1 MSTFLEITSAS
12 QTIQNWAAA
21 DPSHRVAVIFVGEFY
36 NLGLKRIDALVGQQA
51 RVIRTLVAAAKKSP
65 HVREILSQTLR
76 CLDDPAE
83 SLKVDIA
90 ALDQS
95 DPRRPTGGAS
105 DPFDELKEVLDTILK
120 NKKF

>member
-1 MSTFLEITSAS
+1 MSTFLEITSAC
-12 QTIQNWAAA
+12 QTIQDWAAA
-21 DPSHRVAVIFVGEFY
+21 DPSHRVAIISVGEFC
-36 NLGLKRIDALVGQQA
+36 NLGLKRIDALAGQQA
-51 RVIRTLVAAAKKSP
+51 RAIITLAAAAKKFP

-76 CLDDPAE
+76 CLEDPAE
-83 SLKVDIA
+83 NLKVGIA

-105 DPFDELKEVLDTILK
+105 DPFDELKAVLDTILK

>member
-1 MSTFLEITSAS
+1 MSTFLEITSAF
-12 QTIQNWAAA
+12 QTIQDWASA
-21 DPSHRVAVIFVGEFY
+21 DPSHRVAIISVGEFR
-36 NLGLKRIDALVGQQA
+36 NLGLQRIDALVGQRA
-51 RVIRTLVAAAKKSP
+51 RAIITLAAAAKKSP

-83 SLKVDIA
+83 SLKVGIA

>member
-65 HVREILSQTLR
+65 MCGRFFPIHSVVWMTLPK
-76 CLDDPAE
+76 L
-83 SLKVDIA
+83 
-90 ALDQS
+90 
-95 DPRRPTGGAS
+95 
-105 DPFDELKEVLDTILK
+105 
-120 NKKF
+120 

>member
-1 MSTFLEITSAS
+1 MLTSLEITSAC

-21 DPSHRVAVIFVGEFY
+21 DTSHRVAIIFVGEFR
-36 NLGLKRIDALVGQQA
+36 NLDLKRIDALVGQQA
-51 RVIRTLVAAAKKSP
+51 RAIMTLVTAAKKFP

-76 CLDDPAE
+76 CLEDPAE
-83 SLKVDIA
+83 SLKVGIA

-105 DPFDELKEVLDTILK
+105 DPFDELKAVLDTILK

>member
-1 MSTFLEITSAS
+1 MSTFLEITSAC
-12 QTIQNWAAA
+12 QTIQDWAAA
-21 DPSHRVAVIFVGEFY
+21 DPSHRVAIISVGEFC
-36 NLGLKRIDALVGQQA
+36 NLGLKRIDALAGQQA
-51 RVIRTLVAAAKKSP
+51 RAIITLAAAAKEFP

-83 SLKVDIA
+83 NLKVGIA

-105 DPFDELKEVLDTILK
+105 DPFDELKAVLDTILK

>member
-1 MSTFLEITSAS
+1 MSTFLEITSAC
-12 QTIQNWAAA
+12 QTIQEWAAA
-21 DPSHRVAVIFVGEFY
+21 DTSHRVAVIFVGEFR
-36 NLGLKRIDALVGQQA
+36 NLGLKRIDALIGQHA
-51 RVIRTLVAAAKKSP
+51 RAITTLVAAAKESP

-83 SLKVDIA
+83 NLKVGIA

-105 DPFDELKEVLDTILK
+105 DAIDALKAVLDTILK